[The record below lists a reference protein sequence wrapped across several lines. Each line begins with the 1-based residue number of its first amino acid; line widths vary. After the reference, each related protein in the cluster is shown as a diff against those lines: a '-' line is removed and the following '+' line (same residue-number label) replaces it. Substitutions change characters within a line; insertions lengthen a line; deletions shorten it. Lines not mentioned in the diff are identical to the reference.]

1 MHNAMFS
8 PNWNLPLSIRL
19 TTRLTSVCQAG
30 VPIYNIKWWILLC
43 LSVTGI
49 SFESL
54 ATSSTFASYYLSLN
68 FHNCR
73 GISSTVRRCIEKETG
88 REFAA
93 KIIDLA
99 MDSTTVTEST
109 MNQMM
114 EATRQEIAMLRHV
127 MGHPYISEWIIIKP
141 VRIVIKRHS

>member
-1 MHNAMFS
+1 MLCNYLFHWTTSNNDIPFS
-8 PNWNLPLSIRL
+8 WP
-19 TTRLTSVCQAG
+19 
-30 VPIYNIKWWILLC
+30 C
-43 LSVTGI
+43 LR
-49 SFESL
+49 
-54 ATSSTFASYYLSLN
+54 
-68 FHNCR
+68 R

-99 MDSTTVTEST
+99 MDSSAESS

-127 MGHPYISEWIIIKP
+127 MGHPYISEYTTSRTPINLYLCTVDYIMYP
-141 VRIVIKRHS
+141 PESC